1 MNTYLQ
7 QAVQGM
13 TMMKNTEIIRY
24 TQKAEDELFAECIE
38 QNLAGRIPEQYRN
51 PQNRMK
57 IH

>member
-7 QAVQGM
+7 QAVHGM

-51 PQNRMK
+51 PQN
-57 IH
+57 